1 MTRFRPALF
10 LVAVVI
16 ARLFSASAPA
26 HTPAEEMSFAA
37 KNFVA
42 ALTPDQ
48 RAKAVIEFKSD
59 ERFNWHYIPRER
71 KGLPF
76 KEMSAPQ
83 RQLAHGILLSA
94 LSVQGYT
101 KTTNIISTVEQ
112 ALRELENQS
121 TRRDSGLYYLTV
133 FGDPAAAEST
143 WGWRIEGHH
152 LSLNFVI
159 SAGHVV
165 AVTPSFMGAN
175 PATVPAGPNKGF
187 RALAAEEDLGRQLVK
202 SLNEEQRKV
211 AVITNVAP
219 GDIVTASLRK
229 VRPLE
234 PTGLGADRL
243 SASQKEM
250 LLALIKEYL
259 FRCRSEIA
267 EDDLKKIQAAGF
279 DKIHFAWA
287 GGFEHGEKHYYRVQG
302 PTILLEYDNTQN
314 DANHIHSVWRDFEND
329 FGEDALRRHYE
340 QNPHTR

>member
-1 MTRFRPALF
+1 MTFFRPAPMLAALALF
-10 LVAVVI
+10 QSCLLPCI
-16 ARLFSASAPA
+16 AHS
-26 HTPAEEMSFAA
+26 PAEEMSVAA
-37 KNFVA
+37 KNFLA
-42 ALTPDQ
+42 ALTPEQ
-48 RAKAVIEFKSD
+48 RTKAVIEFKSD

-76 KEMSAPQ
+76 KEMSAAQ

-94 LSVQGYT
+94 LSAQGYT
-101 KTTNIISTVEQ
+101 KSTNIIFTVEQ

-121 TRRDSGLYYLTV
+121 TRRDSGLYFLTV
-133 FGDPAAAEST
+133 FGDPGTVDST

-202 SLNEEQRKV
+202 ALNDEQQKT

-219 GDIVTASLRK
+219 GDIVTAASRT
-229 VRPLE
+229 VHPLE
-234 PTGLGADRL
+234 PAGIGADQL
-243 SASQKEM
+243 TASQKEI
-250 LLALIKEYL
+250 LLALIKEYV
-259 FRCRSEIA
+259 FRYRSEIA
-267 EDDLKKIQAAGF
+267 EDDLKKIQQAGF

-287 GGFEHGEKHYYRVQG
+287 GGFEHGQKHYYRVQG
-302 PTILLEYDNTQN
+302 PTFLMEYDNTQN

-329 FGEDALRRHYE
+329 FGDDVLRRHYE
-340 QNPHTR
+340 EVPHPK

>member
-1 MTRFRPALF
+1 MVMTRFRSALVLTALACF
-10 LVAVVI
+10 QLV
-16 ARLFSASAPA
+16 RNPCLA
-26 HTPAEEMSFAA
+26 HTPAEEMSVAA

-42 ALTPDQ
+42 ALTAEQ

-76 KEMSAPQ
+76 KEMSAAQ
-83 RQLAHGILLSA
+83 RELAHGLLLSA
-94 LSVQGYT
+94 LSAQGYT
-101 KTTNIISTVEQ
+101 KTTNIIFTVEH

-121 TRRDSGLYYLTV
+121 ARRDSGLYFMTV
-133 FGDPAAAEST
+133 FGDPAAADAT

-152 LSLNFVI
+152 ISLNFVI

-165 AVTPSFMGAN
+165 AVTPSFLGAN
-175 PATVPAGPNKGF
+175 PATVTAGPNKGF

-202 SLNEEQRKV
+202 SLNESQRKT

-219 GDIVTASLRK
+219 GDIVTAASRK

-234 PTGLGADRL
+234 PAGLGADQL
-243 SASQKEM
+243 MASQKEM

-259 FRCRSEIA
+259 FRYRDEIA
-267 EDDLKKIQAAGF
+267 GDDLKKIQSAGF

-287 GGFEHGEKHYYRVQG
+287 GGFERGEKHYYRVQG
-302 PTILLEYDNTQN
+302 PTFLLEYDNTQN
-314 DANHIHSVWRDFEND
+314 DANHIHSVWRDLTRD
-329 FGEDALRRHYE
+329 WGEDLLGKHYAE
-340 QNPHTR
+340 AHD